1 MCVYTYTYKQLT
13 LHNWVACS
21 ADSARLILELE
32 VQNRQAGKENGQK
45 MGETKNGHP
54 RTCPRRVSNT
64 LFMGNI
70 SSCCC
75 CCCVASVM
83 SDSCD
88 PRDDSPPGSPV
99 PGILQARTQEWV
111 AISFSNA

>member
-1 MCVYTYTYKQLT
+1 MCVYTYTYRQLI
-13 LHNWVACS
+13 LHNWIACS

-32 VQNRQAGKENGQK
+32 VQNRQAGKEDGQK

-75 CCCVASVM
+75 CCCCCVASVM
-83 SDSCD
+83 SDS
-88 PRDDSPPGSPV
+88 V
-99 PGILQARTQEWV
+99 
-111 AISFSNA
+111 